1 MRTLDKSHFPRS
13 GGHSHSPTPPT
24 GHSRS
29 VDRGLGRRGIRLRS
43 LSEPF
48 LDVDTS
54 TPMGEAIVG
63 IMAVLAQLRVSTI
76 RANTRRGLDHAR
88 AQGRVGGRP
97 SVMTDERRA
106 AALRM
111 RDDGKSLSH
120 IARVLGVGKS
130 SVARALERSDGLE
143 AHR

>member
-1 MRTLDKSHFPRS
+1 
-13 GGHSHSPTPPT
+13 
-24 GHSRS
+24 
-29 VDRGLGRRGIRLRS
+29 
-43 LSEPF
+43 
-48 LDVDTS
+48 
-54 TPMGEAIVG
+54 MGEAIVG